1 MDQNVLKD
9 SVPPHS
15 IEAEQAVLGSL
26 LLDWNNAI
34 ANVVSYLR
42 PDRFYSI
49 QHQLIFDAMLKLFN
63 QNKICD
69 TLSLSN
75 QLSIDDNLEKAG
87 GNAYL
92 ASLTDT
98 VPSSANIEYYAKIVM
113 DRATRRDLIRASSEI
128 KSSAFDLQ
136 KESSTLLDGAEQ
148 KIFSIAERFDNSQIY
163 DAKLIMMK
171 EIELVQARC
180 DSKNQFTGVPSGFAK
195 LDKYTS
201 GFQKSELIIIGAR
214 PSIGKTA
221 LALSMIQN
229 IACEKHI
236 PCGFFSLEMAYESI
250 GMRLL
255 AQESRISMQK
265 IKSGMMRYEDIL
277 KVQDAAGRWYE
288 APLYVVDT
296 PNMRLMDLK
305 AMARRMV
312 MNQKVEIIFIDYIG
326 LITTEDPSAPVF
338 EQVSEISK
346 SLKALARE
354 LDIPIV
360 ALCQVARDAE
370 GQKPNL
376 AQLRGSGSIEQD
388 ADVVMFLHRERLKE
402 ELKGPNASQEAEL
415 ILAKQRN
422 GATGDI
428 KILFIPTYSKFESKV
443 DDDE

>member
-136 KESSTLLDGAEQ
+136 KESTTLLDGAEQ

-402 ELKGPNASQEAEL
+402 ELKGQNASQEAEL

>member
-402 ELKGPNASQEAEL
+402 ELKGQNASQEAEL